1 MSEQTIVKQYPRI
14 RNRVLLLVSI
24 VFLCAVAWAL
34 PRWCAAYSDDRYMP
48 TITVPDFTALAKKL
62 MPVTVNISTTKIIKP
77 RRRAVP
83 PFQSP
88 FGDQDPF
95 RDFFGDEF
103 FRHFFGD
110 IPQREYKQQSLGSGF
125 IIDSDGY
132 ILTNNHV
139 VAGAD
144 EIKVTLFNKKEYS
157 GKVVGRDEKTDIAL
171 IKIKEPNG
179 DLPVATLG
187 DSDALEV
194 GEWVIAI
201 GNPFGL
207 QGTITQGIV
216 SAKWRKIGAGPYD
229 DFIQTDASINPGNS
243 GGPLF
248 NMRGQVVGINTMIYS
263 PSGGNVGIGF
273 AIPINLARSVVTQLK
288 ERGRVVRGWLGV
300 VVQKVTPELAESFGL
315 KEGYGALVAD
325 VDRNGPAAEAGI
337 ENGDI
342 IIQFDGKE
350 IREMEDLPL
359 RVAETPVGKKV
370 DIVVLRNGK
379 KKTLTVKIGEMK
391 DREEQVASGGSGEK
405 EDIGITV
412 QSITPELAQRYGL
425 PRKEGVMIA
434 QVEPGSP
441 AEEAGLRPGDIIQE
455 INRIPIKSV
464 GDYNAAMRKLKP
476 GENILFLVRRGAS
489 SLWLVLRQNK

>member
-1 MSEQTIVKQYPRI
+1 MNKSSLIRQQTEPRKS
-14 RNRVLLLVSI
+14 LLFVVVILIAFSA
-24 VFLCAVAWAL
+24 CCML
-34 PRWCAAYSDDRYMP
+34 PQRCIAFTDDGSVP
-48 TITVPDFTALAKKL
+48 TLTVPNFTSLAKKL

-77 RRRAVP
+77 RRRP
-83 PFQSP
+83 MTPFESP

-95 RDFFGDEF
+95 RDFFGDDF

-110 IPQREYKQQSLGSGF
+110 IPNRAYKQQSLGSGF
-125 IIDSDGY
+125 IIDSEGY

-139 VAGAD
+139 VADAD
-144 EIKVTLFNKKEYS
+144 EIKVTLYNKKEYAAN
-157 GKVVGRDEKTDIAL
+157 VVGRDEKTDIAL

-179 DLPVATLG
+179 DLPVARLG
-187 DSDALEV
+187 DSDSLEI

-216 SAKWRKIGAGPYD
+216 SAKWRRIGAGPYD

-248 NMRGQVVGINTMIYS
+248 NLRGEVVGINTMIYS

-325 VDRNGPAAEAGI
+325 VDREGPAAQAGI

-342 IIQFDGKE
+342 IIEFDGKE

-370 DIVVLRNGK
+370 DVVVLRNGK
-379 KKTLTVKIGEMK
+379 KKTVTVKIGEMK
-391 DREEQVASGGSGEK
+391 DRQEQVASAAGE
-405 EDIGITV
+405 ERDLGITV
-412 QSITPELAQRYGL
+412 QNITPEMAQRYGL
-425 PRKEGVMIA
+425 PRKEGVIIS
-434 QVEPGSP
+434 QIESGSP

-455 INRIPIKSV
+455 INRIPVKNTA
-464 GDYNAAMRKLKP
+464 DYAAALRKVKP
-476 GENILFLVRRGAS
+476 GDNILFLIRRGAS
-489 SLWLVLRQNK
+489 SLWLVVRQPR

>member
-1 MSEQTIVKQYPRI
+1 MKSVMQSQNALRARTCCAFFSFI
-14 RNRVLLLVSI
+14 LLLI
-24 VFLCAVAWAL
+24 AACCL
-34 PRWCAAYSDDRYMP
+34 PTPCPAQNSDD
-48 TITVPDFTALAKKL
+48 TVPMLQVPRFSELAKKL

-77 RRRAVP
+77 RRRNMQ
-83 PFQSP
+83 PFQGP
-88 FGDQDPF
+88 FGEQDPF

-125 IIDSDGY
+125 IIDAEGY

-139 VAGAD
+139 VADAD
-144 EIKVTLFNKKEYS
+144 EIKVTLYNKKEYS

-187 DSDALEV
+187 DSDALEI
-194 GEWVIAI
+194 GEWVMAI

-207 QGTITQGIV
+207 QGTVTQGIV

-248 NMRGQVVGINTMIYS
+248 NLRGQVVGINTMIYS

-273 AIPINLARSVVTQLK
+273 AIPINLARSVVKQLK
-288 ERGRVVRGWLGV
+288 EHGKVSRGWLGV

-325 VDRNGPAAEAGI
+325 VDSESPAAQAGI
-337 ENGDI
+337 QNGDI
-342 IIQFDGKE
+342 IIKFDGKD

-359 RVAETPVGKKV
+359 RVAETPIGKKV
-370 DIVVLRNGK
+370 EVVILREGK
-379 KKTLTVKIGEMK
+379 EKTFTVKIGEMK
-391 DREEQVASGGSGEK
+391 DRQEKVAAAAAEEENL
-405 EDIGITV
+405 GITV
-412 QSITPELAQRYGL
+412 QAITPEMAQRYGIS
-425 PRKEGVMIA
+425 RKDGVIIA
-434 QVEPGSP
+434 HIEPGSP

-455 INRIPIKSV
+455 INRMPIKSV
-464 GDYNAAMRKLKP
+464 TDYNAALRKIKS
-476 GENILFLVRRGAS
+476 GENILFLVRRGPS